1 VCAPHADSSSRWF
14 GERSTRARGSG
25 SFRSPDAL
33 ARNAHVALLTED
45 MTLINS
51 STRQIYRFEPSEAER
66 YQDRLRALMANL
78 LLAEETERRQ
88 LAADLHDGLT
98 QILALIGMKVASLRE
113 LCDARAFA
121 ALDQIGSLVRQAD
134 AAARSVGY
142 ELSPPV
148 LHDVGLEPAVV
159 WLVDSIHTRYGLSVT
174 CSDDGQA
181 KPTDER
187 TRVVLFRGI
196 RELLI
201 NAAKHASAKSVVV
214 SLQRVDD
221 TLVATVEDDGVGMDV
236 NLPLSKGSGLFALH
250 ERIEHVGGRIEIKS
264 SPGSGTRIQITV
276 PCVPPPQIGAGA
288 RS

>member
-1 VCAPHADSSSRWF
+1 VR
-14 GERSTRARGSG
+14 
-25 SFRSPDAL
+25 
-33 ARNAHVALLTED
+33 VALISED

-51 STRQIYRFEPSEAER
+51 STRQIYRFEPAEAER

-78 LLAEETERRQ
+78 LVAEETERRQ

-98 QILALIGMKVASLRE
+98 QILALIGMKVASLRG
-113 LCDARAFA
+113 LCDARAFE
-121 ALDQIGSLVRQAD
+121 ALDQIGSLIRQAD

-148 LHDVGLEPAVV
+148 LHDVGLEPAVT
-159 WLVDSIHTRYGLSVT
+159 WLVGSIHTRYGLPVT
-174 CSDDGQA
+174 YSDDGQA
-181 KPTDER
+181 KQTDER

-201 NAAKHASAKSVVV
+201 NAAKHAKAKTVTV

-221 TLVATVEDDGVGMDV
+221 TLVATVEDDGVGMDTS
-236 NLPLSKGSGLFALH
+236 LPLSKGSGLFALH

-264 SPGSGTRIQITV
+264 APGRGTRIQITV
-276 PCVPPPQIGAGA
+276 PCVPPPRGAGV